1 MERLLVLGTGAGTP
15 INCYNMCAVLEN
27 NEKYLLIDTG
37 GGSQVLRQIRD
48 VGVDFTNIHDVFI
61 SHKHIDHLLGIFY
74 VLRYA
79 CQLMCGN
86 KYNGKMNI
94 YCAKEVREIID
105 RFVIDT
111 FHEVHIEK
119 YKENIVFY
127 EIEIAQKYDII
138 GYNIE
143 VLDMYSIE
151 GIQYGFQT
159 KLNSGKIFTF
169 LGDVPCNEKLY
180 DKIKNTDWVLHEVF
194 CMDSEKE
201 IFKPH
206 EKNHSTVKD
215 VCENM
220 KPLGIR
226 NLLVWHTKDND
237 IENRKELY
245 KKEANMYYDGNFFV
259 PNDLEKIEL

>member
-15 INCYNMCAVLEN
+15 INCYNMCAVLQN
-27 NEKYLLIDTG
+27 DEKYLLIDTG
-37 GGSQVLRQIRD
+37 GGSQVLKQIRD

-119 YKENIVFY
+119 YNENIIFH
-127 EIEIAQKYDII
+127 EIQNGEKYSII
-138 GYNIE
+138 GYDVE

-159 KLNSGKIFTF
+159 KLNNEKIFTF
-169 LGDVPCNEKLY
+169 LGDVPCNEKLF
-180 DKIKNTDWVLHEVF
+180 DKIRNTDWVLHEE
-194 CMDSEKE
+194 SEKE

-215 VCENM
+215 VCVKM
-220 KPLGIR
+220 KPLGIK

-245 KKEANMYYDGNFFV
+245 TSEAKNYYDSNFYV
-259 PNDLEKIEL
+259 PNDLDKIEL